1 MNAEREHDKLIRS
14 WKTELTTKQREF
26 EKLQQ
31 SLQPP
36 RDLQLLRIQ
45 IQEEL
50 EVPYGQR
57 IAELESMVC
66 THMLLSVGV
75 WSLLPTLPGYSAK
88 AVLVYALQG
97 LALRRANHSEE
108 IVPADSREL
117 RCIRATLAAA
127 LVIFALAIIT
137 VE

>member
-14 WKTELTTKQREF
+14 WKTELTAKQREF

-66 THMLLSVGV
+66 AHMLFSVG
-75 WSLLPTLPGYSAK
+75 A
-88 AVLVYALQG
+88 
-97 LALRRANHSEE
+97 
-108 IVPADSREL
+108 
-117 RCIRATLAAA
+117 
-127 LVIFALAIIT
+127 
-137 VE
+137 